1 MEPWPPY
8 RIRADG
14 RKCIGRPRA
23 ARRYVGGS
31 AAPPKR
37 PRMPGSSTSTFSEPE
52 EFEAALR
59 RQTDVDLLVTGRGRF
74 RGRLTH
80 VTLQRIQLAAVDETV
95 SRIAFISM
103 RPNLTLVWWAL
114 ERCGSQVWCGT
125 PSLAD
130 EIVTLGPGSRVH
142 ARTDRD
148 CRWAALWISTADLD
162 RNWRALIGTPALPLD
177 GVRSWRP
184 GDTALRTL
192 RAMHAAAI
200 RLFESRAAAVL
211 TPSAVHGLE
220 QQLIHAFI
228 DCLSGG
234 VLSGGVAR
242 ARNTETAQRHNNLM
256 ACFEDACM
264 ADTHRLPS
272 LAELCVTLG
281 VPGRS
286 LRSWCVQYLGMS
298 PIRYLRLRRMKL
310 VRRDLSSARPSD
322 AVVAA
327 VARRHGFTEPGRFA
341 ANYRQLFGELPSAT
355 LKRGRAA
362 I

>member
-1 MEPWPPY
+1 V
-8 RIRADG
+8 
-14 RKCIGRPRA
+14 
-23 ARRYVGGS
+23 ARRYIGGLTAS
-31 AAPPKR
+31 PKR
-37 PRMPGSSTSTFSEPE
+37 PRMPSSSTSTFSEPE

-59 RQTDVDLLVTGRGRF
+59 RQTDVDLLVTGQGRF

-95 SRIAFISM
+95 SRIAFIAI
-103 RPNLTLVWWAL
+103 RPTLTLVWWAL
-114 ERCGSQVWCGT
+114 ERRGSQVWCGT

-142 ARTDRD
+142 ARTHRD

-162 RNWRALIGTPALPLD
+162 RNWRALIGTPAMPLD

-184 GDTALRTL
+184 STTALRTL
-192 RAMHAAAI
+192 RAVHAAAI
-200 RLFESRAAAVL
+200 RLFESRADAVL
-211 TPSAVHGLE
+211 TASAVHGLE

-234 VLSGGVAR
+234 VAG
-242 ARNTETAQRHNNLM
+242 ARNTEAAKRHNDLM

-264 ADTHRLPS
+264 SDIHRLPS
-272 LAELCVTLG
+272 LRELCMTLG

-310 VRRDLSSARPSD
+310 VRRALCSARPSD
-322 AVVAA
+322 AGVAA
-327 VARRHGFTEPGRFA
+327 VARRHGFTDPGRFA

-355 LKRGRAA
+355 LKRSGAA